1 MITASADLPG
11 LQRDASRVRTVRDW
25 TVPPNLAT
33 PGSVITIDPQSLD
46 LLLPLV
52 DRNTLFRHHWGY
64 RPVLAA
70 EPDAPSQRA
79 LARKH
84 EWERML
90 VRELEPELQRLW
102 RDAKR
107 EGWLRPSAA
116 FGIFPVQADG
126 DVLVVYDPLAF
137 IDGARGTSL
146 PVRAR
151 FSFPRQPDDGS
162 PRNKG
167 RLCLA
172 DYFRP
177 IESGEYDTAGFQ
189 VVTAGEIASQT
200 ATRLQQADQYD
211 RGFKVHGLAATVA
224 EAMAE
229 FIQQRIRV
237 AMGVPKGQGLRYS
250 WGYLACPNV
259 SDQVKV
265 LDLLPR
271 ATTELGISLTSGYQF
286 DPDQTTA
293 ALVVHH
299 PDAIYFAVLGG
310 DTNTDELAV

>member
-1 MITASADLPG
+1 MALPTRLSQVQVSDPVKISGFPDHNERDTDLG
-11 LQRDASRVRTVRDW
+11 ACFGEFLRRI
-25 TVPPNLAT
+25 VPT
-33 PGSVITIDPQSLD
+33 
-46 LLLPLV
+46 
-52 DRNTLFRHHWGY
+52 
-64 RPVLAA
+64 
-70 EPDAPSQRA
+70 SQA
-79 LARKH
+79 
-84 EWERML
+84 
-90 VRELEPELQRLW
+90 
-102 RDAKR
+102 
-107 EGWLRPSAA
+107 
-116 FGIFPVQADG
+116 
-126 DVLVVYDPLAF
+126 Y
-137 IDGARGTSL
+137 
-146 PVRAR
+146 
-151 FSFPRQPDDGS
+151 
-162 PRNKG
+162 
-167 RLCLA
+167 
-172 DYFRP
+172 
-177 IESGEYDTAGFQ
+177 
-189 VVTAGEIASQT
+189 VTAGEIASQT

>member
-1 MITASADLPG
+1 MITAHADLSG
-11 LQRDASRVRTVRDW
+11 HQREAARMRTVRDC

-33 PGSVITIDPQSLD
+33 RGSVITIDPKSLD
-46 LLLPLV
+46 LLLPLL

-64 RPVLAA
+64 RPILDT
-70 EPDAPSQRA
+70 EPVAPSQRA
-79 LARKH
+79 VARKQ

-90 VRELEPELQRLW
+90 VRELEPELQGLW

-126 DVLVVYDPLAF
+126 DELIVYDPVAF
-137 IDGARGTSL
+137 IEGARGTSL
-146 PVRAR
+146 PVRSR
-151 FSFPRQPDDGS
+151 FSFPRQPEDGS

-177 IESGEYDTAGFQ
+177 IETGEYDTAGFQ
-189 VVTAGEIASQT
+189 VVTAGAIASQT
-200 ATRLQQADQYD
+200 AAKLQQNDAYD

-229 FIQQRIRV
+229 FIQQRIQM

-250 WGYLACPNV
+250 WGYLACPDIA
-259 SDQVKV
+259 DQVKV

-271 ATTELGISLTSGYQF
+271 ANTELGIALTSGFQF

-299 PDAIYFAVLGG
+299 PDALYFAVLGG
-310 DTNTDELAV
+310 DAITDDAAD

>member
-1 MITASADLPG
+1 MVSASANLPG
-11 LQRDASRVRTVRDW
+11 QQNHGSRVRTVRDC

-33 PGSVITIDPQSLD
+33 PGSVITIDPRHLD
-46 LLLPLV
+46 TLLPYL

-64 RPVLAA
+64 RPILDPEPVL
-70 EPDAPSQRA
+70 PSQRA
-79 LARKH
+79 VARKQ

-126 DVLVVYDPLAF
+126 DVLIVYDPVAF
-137 IDGARGTSL
+137 IEGARGTSL
-146 PVRAR
+146 PVRSR
-151 FSFPRQPDDGS
+151 FSFPRQPEDDS

-189 VVTAGEIASQT
+189 VVTAGAIASQT
-200 ATRLQQADQYD
+200 AAMLQRNDEYD

-229 FIQQRIRV
+229 FIQLRIQL

-250 WGYLACPNV
+250 WGYLACPDIA
-259 SDQVKV
+259 DQVKV

-271 ATTELGISLTSGYQF
+271 ANSELGIALTSGFQF

-310 DTNTDELAV
+310 DAITDETAD

>member
-1 MITASADLPG
+1 MITASADPPG
-11 LQRDASRVRTVRDW
+11 LQHDASRVRTVREC

-46 LLLPLV
+46 LLLPLL

-64 RPVLAA
+64 RPLLDP

-79 LARKH
+79 LARKQ

-90 VRELEPELQRLW
+90 VRELEPELQKLW

-126 DVLVVYDPLAF
+126 DVVVVYDPVAF
-137 IDGARGTSL
+137 LEGARGISL

-151 FSFPRQPDDGS
+151 FGFPRQPDDGS

-177 IESGEYDTAGFQ
+177 IESGDYDTAGFQ
-189 VVTAGEIASQT
+189 VVTAGAIASQT

-229 FIQQRIRV
+229 LVQQRIRV
-237 AMGVPKGQGLRYS
+237 AMGVPKAQGLRYS
-250 WGYLACPNV
+250 WGYLACPDIA
-259 SDQVKV
+259 DQVKV

-271 ATTELGISLTSGYQF
+271 ANTELGISLTSGFQF

-310 DTNTDELAV
+310 DAIADEPAD